1 MSICDISLRDIVK
14 EIATN
19 MESRTRGYWRVI
31 LLALLSLALLGP
43 WAFDLINVPA
53 EYPCHPP
60 VVRLY
65 GDFCGVPLSG
75 IQFLSWMASG
85 FVTGGIGLVTG
96 SVGFFDWIR
105 QVVFSLLGIL
115 VLLPILS
122 TLLIILR
129 GAGRRLQVFNLAALV
144 VSLAVCLLVVFS
156 GYPELFWALWG
167 VWLYLGL
174 AAGSVVLEVIALKQ
188 GGQVAWEW

>member
-1 MSICDISLRDIVK
+1 MK
-14 EIATN
+14 EIVN
-19 MESRTRGYWRVI
+19 MGSRTRDYWRVV
-31 LLALLSLALLGP
+31 LLALLSLAIMGP

-85 FVTGGIGLVTG
+85 FVTVGIGLVTG

-105 QVVFSLLGIL
+105 QLVFSLLGML

-129 GAGRRLQVFNLAALV
+129 GARRRLQLFNLVALV
-144 VSLAVCLLVVFS
+144 VSLAVCLLVVIS

-174 AAGSVVLEVIALKQ
+174 VAGSVVLEVIALKR
-188 GGQVAWEW
+188 GSQVAWEW

>member
-1 MSICDISLRDIVK
+1 MSISDISLYDIVK
-14 EIATN
+14 EIVN
-19 MESRTRGYWRVI
+19 MGSRTRGYWRVI
-31 LLALLSLALLGP
+31 LLALLSLALMGP
-43 WAFDLINVPA
+43 WTFDRINVPA
-53 EYPCHPP
+53 EYPCYAP

-75 IQFLSWMASG
+75 IQLLTWMASC
-85 FVTGGIGLVTG
+85 FVTAGIVLVTG
-96 SVGFFDWIR
+96 SVGFSDWIR
-105 QVVFSLLGIL
+105 QLVFSMLGML

-129 GAGRRLQVFNLAALV
+129 GAGRRLQVFNLAAWV
-144 VSLAVCLLVVFS
+144 VALGGCLLVVIS
-156 GYPELFWALWG
+156 GYPKFFWALWG

-188 GGQVAWEW
+188 GGQVAWGQ